1 MGGKFRPVAEHL
13 RPLRCRPIKARH
25 DTFDCLVVVV
35 GPAGL
40 TAAIYLAR
48 YRRVTPESHNYP
60 GFKGIGGP
68 KFSSCLLVPLVRNGP
83 RSAGSSLRGKS
94 SKPNRDWTKPRHV
107 RRRRGGFPVMF
118 R

>member
-48 YRRVTPESHNYP
+48 YRRVTPE
-60 GFKGIGGP
+60 
-68 KFSSCLLVPLVRNGP
+68 
-83 RSAGSSLRGKS
+83 KS
-94 SKPNRDWTKPRHV
+94 QLSRLQGD
-107 RRRRGGFPVMF
+107 RRTQIF
-118 R
+118 